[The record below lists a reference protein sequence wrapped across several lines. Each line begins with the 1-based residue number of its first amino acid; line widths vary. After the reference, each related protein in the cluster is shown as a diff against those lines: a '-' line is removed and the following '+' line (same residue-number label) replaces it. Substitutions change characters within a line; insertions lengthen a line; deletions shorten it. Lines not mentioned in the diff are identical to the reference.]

1 MSNTLHL
8 ARRQGRGLREGM
20 WGKKRRYV
28 FRKHSRRGRVLWVVV
43 GTLILVWSVWF
54 IPWQALSSV
63 GILDTLRSEAAED
76 QSEQAPLEDQT
87 GQASAE
93 DEAEQ
98 APVEDQGEQTD
109 TQGPPEQ
116 EDISEQPVREADVE
130 GTPLKEEEPQN
141 NLTSPSPPAT
151 AQAVQ
156 LPPPQTPSTPRI
168 REVPQDFSYSND
180 YWYAEPD
187 YWDPEPDYW
196 DYGSD
201 YYYWDY

>member
-1 MSNTLHL
+1 
-8 ARRQGRGLREGM
+8 M
-20 WGKKRRYV
+20 WGKKRQRYV
-28 FRKHSRRGRVLWVVV
+28 FRKHSRRGRVLWPVV
-43 GTLILVWSVWF
+43 GTLILVGLMWL
-54 IPWQALSSV
+54 IPWQSLSSV

-76 QSEQAPLEDQT
+76 LSEQAPLEDQT
-87 GQASAE
+87 EQASAE
-93 DEAEQ
+93 DQAEQ
-98 APVEDQGEQTD
+98 APVEDQPEQTD
-109 TQGPPEQ
+109 TQDQPEQ
-116 EDISEQPVREADVE
+116 ASISEQPVREADVE

-156 LPPPQTPSTPRI
+156 LSPPQTPSTPRI